1 MDNLIDRIRFIMSE
15 KNLNQTK
22 LGNCL
27 GINPASVSMWLS
39 GRTNPSSQTIQQI
52 CDKFGYNPE
61 WLATGKG
68 DPIRS
73 QSRADQLTEALGRAL
88 RRQDSASTRLIGSI
102 ALVLEKLDDDQIAT
116 VLKSMADIIQSY
128 SSVDPLP
135 SEDKKLAAARSGDR
149 VEVLEVSREA
159 EEAALPPP
167 YSGDI

>member
-1 MDNLIDRIRFIMSE
+1 MQTIGDRIAFVIKEQKM
-15 KNLNQTK
+15 NQSDFAKALKIT
-22 LGNCL
+22 
-27 GINPASVSMWLS
+27 PSSVSTMIS
-39 GRTNPSSQTIQQI
+39 GKSNPSAQTIDQI
-52 CDKFGYNPE
+52 CTKFGYSPE
-61 WLATGKG
+61 WLTTGKG

-102 ALVLEKLDDDQIAT
+102 ALVLEKLDDDQIAA

-128 SSVDPLP
+128 SSVDPFP

-149 VEVLEVSREA
+149 VEVLEVSRSA